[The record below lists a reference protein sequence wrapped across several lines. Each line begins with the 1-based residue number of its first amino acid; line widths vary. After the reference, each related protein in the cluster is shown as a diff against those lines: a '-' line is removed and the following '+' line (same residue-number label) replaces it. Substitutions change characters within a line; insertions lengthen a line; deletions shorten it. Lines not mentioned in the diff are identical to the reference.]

1 MRVCGVCVW
10 GGGGG
15 GVRGGGCVH
24 ARCVVL
30 CLCISVVCDLTSDYG
45 FWWTAGWTD
54 RQTSAKR
61 RDKRTDMS
69 TVLTFPKEPWP
80 KSLMFLKI
88 RSGAGGM
95 SLF

>member
-1 MRVCGVCVW
+1 MRACVCVCVGGVCVC
-10 GGGGG
+10 GG
-15 GVRGGGCVH
+15 GGGCVH

-30 CLCISVVCDLTSDYG
+30 RFCISVVCDLTSDYG